1 MVRLVVGL
9 VAASVAASV
18 VPAALAAVPD
28 GKTTVACPAS
38 VSGAKELSCVVMAQ
52 LSQPAADGLLLTIK
66 GPADAQA
73 TGVTGPPGSTCS
85 IDVTQALC
93 LLPAGFV
100 GSGRVD
106 VRFGFELPDKL
117 PVGKNTV
124 TGNVSATMP
133 VGGDPTPADNG
144 SKDAISIRYPRST
157 RTMSMAGAGHARA
170 RPAQFCGIAL
180 RSGATVTGAWCVS
193 QVTSSGNGGKWGN
206 GTIGAM
212 LGANTRFLP
221 HSTRNRRI
229 EIDVQL
235 QVRATT
241 AYGGGTWKTALPA
254 RYRNGSYWQ
263 EHPSFLGTT
272 PFMSWTRP
280 YVGAQG
286 RGWLKDHVSM
296 EHPGE
301 MYRAQV
307 RFRFYESPVRKI
319 WRKMADSGWWTIRY
333 QNSGID
339 GWGI

>member
-9 VAASVAASV
+9 VAASVVASV

-52 LSQPAADGLLLTIK
+52 LSEPAGDPLVLTIK
-66 GPADAQA
+66 GPVDAQV
-73 TGVTGPPGSTCS
+73 TGVTGPAGSTCS
-85 IDVTQALC
+85 IDGVQALC
-93 LLPAGFV
+93 LLPVGFA

-106 VRFGFELPDKL
+106 VRFGFELPDRL
-117 PVGKNTV
+117 AVGKNTV
-124 TGNVSATMP
+124 AGNVTVTMP
-133 VGGDPTPADNG
+133 VGGDPTPADNS
-144 SKDAISIRYPRST
+144 SKDAIAIRYPRSA
-157 RTMSMAGAGHARA
+157 RTMSMSGAGHARA

-193 QVTSSGNGGKWGN
+193 HVFSSRNGGKWSN
-206 GTIGAM
+206 GTIAAT

-229 EIDVQL
+229 EIDVRL

-241 AYGGGTWKTALPA
+241 VYGGTIWHTSLPA
-254 RYRNGSYWQ
+254 RYRNGAYWV
-263 EHPSFLGTT
+263 EHPSFLGSD
-272 PFMSWTRP
+272 PFISWTRS
-280 YVGAQG
+280 YVGTQG
-286 RGWLKDHVSM
+286 RGWLNDHVSM
-296 EHPGE
+296 EHPNE

-307 RFRFYESPVRKI
+307 RYRFYESPIRKV

-333 QNSGID
+333 QTSGVVD
-339 GWGI
+339 WGI